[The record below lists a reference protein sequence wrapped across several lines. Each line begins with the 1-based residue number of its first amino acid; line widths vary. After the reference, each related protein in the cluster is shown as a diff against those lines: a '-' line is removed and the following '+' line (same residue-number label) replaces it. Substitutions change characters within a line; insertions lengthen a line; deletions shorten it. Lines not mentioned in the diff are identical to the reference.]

1 MSIDIHG
8 KKYVTVAERLRD
20 FRNDYP
26 NYSLISD
33 LIEFDANYCVVKAT
47 IMNEE
52 GRVIATGLDF
62 EDRANSNI
70 NKVSFVQNA
79 ETSAWGRALANFGY
93 GTEEAVTSAEE
104 LVNSVVNQN
113 PEVFSDK
120 ASDKQIAYLKTLL
133 KKAGY
138 GEDEY
143 LASYGVTSFEELPK
157 KDISLDINKLKV
169 KS

>member
-1 MSIDIHG
+1 MIG
-8 KKYVTVAERLRD
+8 
-20 FRNDYP
+20 
-26 NYSLISD
+26 
-33 LIEFDANYCVVKAT
+33 
-47 IMNEE
+47 
-52 GRVIATGLDF
+52 
-62 EDRANSNI
+62 
-70 NKVSFVQNA
+70 
-79 ETSAWGRALANFGY
+79 
-93 GTEEAVTSAEE
+93 
-104 LVNSVVNQN
+104 QN
-113 PEVFSDK
+113 PEQFSDK